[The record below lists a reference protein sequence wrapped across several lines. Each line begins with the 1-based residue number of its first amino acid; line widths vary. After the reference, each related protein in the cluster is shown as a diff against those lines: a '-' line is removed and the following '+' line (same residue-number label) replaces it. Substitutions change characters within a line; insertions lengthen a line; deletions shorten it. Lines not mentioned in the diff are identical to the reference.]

1 MAALQA
7 LAALGCKPL
16 HSRIP
21 RKGLRKRRKPALS
34 PPRDAPV
41 TRRIKAIPR
50 NDYSPSAICVAHRL
64 PTDGRNTL
72 MPRRRQQSGAVHRP
86 EPPLNKRTRMG
97 LFGRNATTVGLDIGS
112 GLIKLV
118 AISHASGGP
127 VLTKVAFTSV
137 VNDAIVEGEVMDPA
151 IVAEAIK
158 GLMASAGIK
167 AKKVVTAVG
176 GRDVIIKKIAMDRM
190 KEAEARE
197 VIRWEAEQHVPFDM
211 DNVELD
217 FQILDP
223 EAEGLQMTVLLVAAK
238 RELVEHK
245 LALLSDVG
253 LEASV
258 MDVDAFALHN
268 AFEVNYPE
276 AMHGVVG
283 LVNIGHET
291 TNINILDDGVP
302 VLTRDIPIGTRR
314 FKEDLQRERGL
325 SADEADAVLR
335 GAETPTRRW
344 IRCSSRAARSSPSAS
359 SAPRRSSSRPA
370 GRPAASAGSSPPAA
384 GPASRGSTRCCRT
397 GCASRSSWPIRSRS
411 SRWRTASST
420 SSRSTRSRPLLML
433 PIGLALRSAA

>member
-1 MAALQA
+1 
-7 LAALGCKPL
+7 
-16 HSRIP
+16 
-21 RKGLRKRRKPALS
+21 
-34 PPRDAPV
+34 
-41 TRRIKAIPR
+41 
-50 NDYSPSAICVAHRL
+50 
-64 PTDGRNTL
+64 
-72 MPRRRQQSGAVHRP
+72 
-86 EPPLNKRTRMG
+86 MG
-97 LFGRNATTVGLDIGS
+97 LFGRNTTTVGLDIGS

-167 AKKVVTAVG
+167 SKKVVTAVG

-190 KEAEARE
+190 KETEARE

-223 EAEGLQMTVLLVAAK
+223 EADGLQMTVLLVAAK
-238 RELVEHK
+238 RELIEHK

-253 LEASV
+253 LEPSV
-258 MDVDAFALHN
+258 IDVDAFALHN

-276 AMHGVVG
+276 AMRGVVG

-302 VLTRDIPIGTRR
+302 VLTRDIPVGTRR
-314 FKEDLQRERGL
+314 FREDLQRERGL
-325 SADEADAVLR
+325 SADEADAVLQGDDANEALEPFLESR
-335 GAETPTRRW
+335 GEELAVGIE
-344 IRCSSRAARSSPSAS
+344 RAAAFLQSAS
-359 SAPRRSSSRPA
+359 RSASGHR
-370 GRPAASAGSSPPAA
+370 AGSTPPAA
-384 GPASRGSTRCCRT
+384 APASRGSTRCWRT
-397 GCASRSSWPIRSRS
+397 GCASRSSWPTRSRS
-411 SRWRTASST
+411 CRSPTASST
-420 SSRSTRSRPLLML
+420 SCRSTRSR
-433 PIGLALRSAA
+433 RC